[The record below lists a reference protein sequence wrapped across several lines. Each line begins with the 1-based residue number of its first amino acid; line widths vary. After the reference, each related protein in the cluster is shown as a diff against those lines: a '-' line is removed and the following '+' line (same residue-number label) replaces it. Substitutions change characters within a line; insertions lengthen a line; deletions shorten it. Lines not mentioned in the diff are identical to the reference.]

1 MSDWF
6 NSEILI
12 IETKSLTIIKKIAV
26 GKSPSGMICDAEGK
40 YLFISNRDENTV
52 EIYNQFDLNLVKK
65 IKVGN
70 HPYGLFLSKNLLFV
84 VNVLDDSISIVN
96 TQSFA
101 TETIK
106 VGDHP
111 YGVVSDTRN
120 QFAFVTNTQDDN
132 VSVIDLKMKKEIKK
146 IKVGGNPEGIDIDER
161 DNILVTSNWRSDSIS
176 IIDLAKHEYLY
187 EIKTG
192 KQSRSFGQFI
202 KID

>member
-1 MSDWF
+1 
-6 NSEILI
+6 
-12 IETKSLTIIKKIAV
+12 
-26 GKSPSGMICDAEGK
+26 
-40 YLFISNRDENTV
+40 
-52 EIYNQFDLNLVKK
+52 
-65 IKVGN
+65 
-70 HPYGLFLSKNLLFV
+70 
-84 VNVLDDSISIVN
+84 VN

-111 YGVVSDTRN
+111 YGVVSDARN

-176 IIDLAKHEYLY
+176 IIDLAKQEYLY